1 MQQSKEKF
9 ATQIDSALLTDLRS
23 LAKEEGRQ
31 IQAVVE
37 EALTALLEER
47 RQGKAR
53 PHVMAAYQK
62 SHSRFAGLYKKLA
75 K

>member
-1 MQQSKEKF
+1 MSSREKF
-9 ATQIDSALLTDLRS
+9 ATQIDSKLLAELRA

-31 IQAVVE
+31 LQTLVE
-37 EALTALLEER
+37 EAVEQLIDAHR
-47 RQGKAR
+47 SNRAR

-62 SHSRFAGLYKKLA
+62 SHGRYASLYKKLA